1 MVVAMIASGPK
12 SMGSTQAMIHTEKTS
27 ALYPGWVSAA
37 DADVEAATSAVL
49 ARDLETL
56 GTIMEAS
63 TMRMHATMMSATP
76 PVRYWTPAT
85 VAAMDTVLSLR
96 KQGVEAFYTMD
107 AGPNVKVLCRAGDAQ
122 HVRQALEPHCERVD
136 ILGAG
141 PDAQLL

>member
-1 MVVAMIASGPK
+1 
-12 SMGSTQAMIHTEKTS
+12 
-27 ALYPGWVSAA
+27 
-37 DADVEAATSAVL
+37 
-49 ARDLETL
+49 
-56 GTIMEAS
+56 
-63 TMRMHATMMSATP
+63 MRMHATMMSATP